1 MMMVKG
7 ATEETFRVPL
17 LDLIDHLFLTFSLVP
32 SGKASVGVLPRQML
46 GLRRPRSG
54 RLQNWWHFAP
64 RPLS

>member
-32 SGKASVGVLPRQML
+32 SGKASVGVPEMLPAFTTVNDPTAD
-46 GLRRPRSG
+46 G
-54 RLQNWWHFAP
+54 FAM
-64 RPLS
+64 